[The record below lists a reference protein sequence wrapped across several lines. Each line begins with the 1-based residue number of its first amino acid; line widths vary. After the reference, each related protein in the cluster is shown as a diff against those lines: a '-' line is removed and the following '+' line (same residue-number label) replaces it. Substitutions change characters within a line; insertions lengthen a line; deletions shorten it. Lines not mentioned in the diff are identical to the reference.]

1 MTDKSISHRNSIH
14 HDFYGIFSKEKFQ
27 KIYLDDEGNVVLT
40 KTALGEL
47 SMSDKMLIKR
57 WAERA
62 ENDETARKLALKP
75 DAAIGMTKT
84 QVHNKTNWR
93 SPNYVKTTTTAYGTY
108 EQWVCDDYQCLYF
121 DNGKLTTIQQ

>member
-1 MTDKSISHRNSIH
+1 MKMLAAVLFSLLAVNASAQTSDAEKQSYVSFASESNLSQAVVFTPTNTLHTLTDKSISHRNSIH

-57 WAERA
+57 
-62 ENDETARKLALKP
+62 
-75 DAAIGMTKT
+75 
-84 QVHNKTNWR
+84 
-93 SPNYVKTTTTAYGTY
+93 
-108 EQWVCDDYQCLYF
+108 
-121 DNGKLTTIQQ
+121 